1 MDLIKGGVVVDDRGE
16 VRFVND
22 FDFSNVK
29 RFYQVQ
35 NHEPGFI
42 RAWHCHVKESKYVYV
57 AHGSILLGVA
67 PFNLDNEL
75 DIRQGKKY
83 VLSATTPSVLYIPPA
98 HGNGFMTLEKDTI
111 VLFFSTSTLE
121 ESQYDDI
128 RLPFDTWN
136 LWNKVYR

>member
-1 MDLIKGGVVVDDRGE
+1 MIELIKGGVAVDDRGE

-22 FDFSNVK
+22 FNFAGVK
-29 RFYQVQ
+29 RFYQVE

-42 RAWHCHVKESKYVYV
+42 RAWHCHVNEGKYVYV
-57 AHGSILLGVA
+57 AQGSILLGAA
-67 PFNLDNEL
+67 PFANDQLDAL
-75 DIRQGKKY
+75 QGKKY
-83 VLSATTPSVLYIPPA
+83 ILSATNPSVLYIPPA

-128 RLPFDTWN
+128 RLPYDIWN